1 MVLWSRLKVDTGPSE
16 STQVSLLLPPFC
28 MVRMRVLSIP
38 ATRASPPGSTL

>member
-1 MVLWSRLKVDTGPSE
+1 MTALRRLKVDTGPSE

-28 MVRMRVLSIP
+28 RVRMRVFSTP